1 MPHRRTD
8 PPNLR
13 NVCVGDVEHV
23 VFVDD
28 AEDVGGEKLQLPVA
42 VALGDR
48 RPGEAAAA
56 AAAAGGVDAPQ
67 RRRLGRRLPRQRI
80 VLGVVFVR

>member
-1 MPHRRTD
+1 MTSRRATT
-8 PPNLR
+8 PNLR

-56 AAAAGGVDAPQ
+56 AAAGGVDAPQ
-67 RRRLGRRLPRQRI
+67 RRLLGRRLPRQRI
-80 VLGVVFVR
+80 VLDVIFVR